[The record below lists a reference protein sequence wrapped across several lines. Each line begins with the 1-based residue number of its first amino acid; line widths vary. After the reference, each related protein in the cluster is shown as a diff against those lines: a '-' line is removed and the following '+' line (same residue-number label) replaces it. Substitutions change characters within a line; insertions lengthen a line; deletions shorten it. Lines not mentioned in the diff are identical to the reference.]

1 MRLGRVQGVA
11 AASPASVGN
20 DLGARGA
27 ADGGG
32 TLLGS
37 WSATRWQYTSR
48 TEPPLSMDVIC
59 DLGGTVTLSLSA
71 GTYVLTYDVARRGSR
86 SQGGS
91 CALEGNQLQLTPEGS
106 GDPDVVQFRI
116 AAETLSLTAESSAWD
131 FDNDGEEEAADFVA
145 VLVRL

>member
-11 AASPASVGN
+11 AGPTSAGN
-20 DLGARGA
+20 LGARA
-27 ADGGG
+27 PADGGG
-32 TLLGS
+32 ALLGS

-48 TEPPLSMDVIC
+48 TEPPLSMDVVC

-116 AAETLSLTAESSAWD
+116 ASETLSLTAESSAWD